1 MGILSRVEK
10 PSDVKKLNE
19 KELELLAE
27 ELRGEIVSVVSA
39 NGGHL
44 SSNLGIV
51 ETTLA
56 LYHTFDFPKDKLV
69 FDVGHQ
75 CYAHKILSGRK
86 AEFRGIRTGGG
97 ISGFPDA
104 EESEFDPF
112 TTGHAGCS
120 LAEGLGLCA
129 ARDKLGE
136 DYTVINVVGDGSI
149 VNGLNLEAMS
159 ATEHKPKNY
168 IVILND
174 NGMSISKNR
183 NALYKKIS
191 QSTMRRGY
199 VKSKNFIK
207 RVFGNSFVTRF
218 FRGFRDFL
226 KRIFGGDNYFEQFGF
241 KYVGVCDG
249 NDVKELI
256 KILESV
262 KTACRE
268 KAILLHVK
276 TTKGKGLKKAEERAD
291 LYHGVGKNMRCSGG
305 AFSCALG
312 EYLCE
317 KIEKDDKVVAITAA
331 MKDGTGLSAVEA
343 AHQNRFYDVGIAEE
357 FAVTFAAGLAKGGL
371 KPVVAVYSTFMQ
383 RAYDEIM
390 HDVSLK
396 NLPVVFCL
404 DRAGLVGEDGKTH
417 QGAFDLSFLT
427 HIPNMT
433 VLAPESVSD
442 LKLALDYAFSLGLP
456 VAVRYPKDGYRE
468 WGETFGYSEKPWI
481 ERRSADISANADNEK
496 TNNGE
501 ADNGNAGAAIF
512 AAGARVLVFA
522 ASAAER
528 IEKEKGIK
536 VAVYSARIV
545 KPLYEKVLDEFIGKK
560 VFTVE
565 ENSVIGGFGAA
576 VCEYYAGKNGGNT
589 EVTVLGI
596 KDEFIPHGS
605 VSEQLASCGLDEA
618 GIYASLAEKLF
629 NS

>member
-1 MGILSRVEK
+1 M
-10 PSDVKKLNE
+10 
-19 KELELLAE
+19 
-27 ELRGEIVSVVSA
+27 
-39 NGGHL
+39 
-44 SSNLGIV
+44 
-51 ETTLA
+51 
-56 LYHTFDFPKDKLV
+56 
-69 FDVGHQ
+69 
-75 CYAHKILSGRK
+75 
-86 AEFRGIRTGGG
+86 
-97 ISGFPDA
+97 
-104 EESEFDPF
+104 
-112 TTGHAGCS
+112 
-120 LAEGLGLCA
+120 
-129 ARDKLGE
+129 
-136 DYTVINVVGDGSI
+136 
-149 VNGLNLEAMS
+149 
-159 ATEHKPKNY
+159 
-168 IVILND
+168 
-174 NGMSISKNR
+174 
-183 NALYKKIS
+183 
-191 QSTMRRGY
+191 
-199 VKSKNFIK
+199 
-207 RVFGNSFVTRF
+207 
-218 FRGFRDFL
+218 
-226 KRIFGGDNYFEQFGF
+226 
-241 KYVGVCDG
+241 
-249 NDVKELI
+249 KELI

-343 AHQNRFYDVGIAEE
+343 AHPNRFYDVGIAEE
-357 FAVTFAAGLAKGGL
+357 FAVTFAAGFAKGGL

-390 HDVSLK
+390 HDVCLQ

-404 DRAGLVGEDGKTH
+404 DRAGFVGEDGKTH

-433 VLAPESVSD
+433 VLVPESVSD

-456 VAVRYPKDGYRE
+456 VAVRYPKDGGRE

-481 ERRSADISANADNEK
+481 ERRAAGICSGADNEK
-496 TNNGE
+496 TNKENVCNE
-501 ADNGNAGAAIF
+501 ENDNENAGAVIF
-512 AAGARVLVFA
+512 AAGARVLDFA
-522 ASAAER
+522 ISAAER

-545 KPLYEKVLDEFIGKK
+545 KPLYEKVLNEFIGKK

-576 VCEYYAGKNGGNT
+576 VCEYYVGKGGNT
-589 EVTVLGI
+589 DVTVLGI

-618 GIYASLAEKLF
+618 GIYAALVEKL
-629 NS
+629 

>member
-1 MGILSRVEK
+1 MGILSRVENA
-10 PSDVKKLNE
+10 SDVKKLNE

-27 ELRGEIVSVVSA
+27 ELRGEIVSAVSA

-44 SSNLGIV
+44 SANLGIV

-56 LYHTFDFPKDKLV
+56 LYRTFDFPADKLV

-86 AEFRGIRTGGG
+86 KEFRGIRTCGG

-104 EESEFDPF
+104 EESEYDPF

-120 LAEGLGLCA
+120 IAEGLGLCA
-129 ARDKLGE
+129 ARDKLKE
-136 DYTVINVVGDGSI
+136 NYTVINVVGDGSI

-159 ATEHKPKNY
+159 ASEHKPKNY
-168 IVILND
+168 IVVLND
-174 NGMSISKNR
+174 NGMSISKNG
-183 NALYKKIS
+183 NALYRRIS
-191 QSTMRRGY
+191 KSTTRKSY

-207 RVFGNSFVTRF
+207 RIFGNSFVTRF
-218 FRGFRDFL
+218 FRGARDFL
-226 KRIFGGDNYFEQFGF
+226 KRLFGGDNYFEQFGF

-249 NDVKELI
+249 NNLKELT

-276 TTKGKGLKKAEERAD
+276 TTKGKGLKSAEEHAD
-291 LYHGVGKNMRCSGG
+291 VYHGVGKNMLCSAGG
-305 AFSCALG
+305 FSRALG

-343 AHQNRFYDVGIAEE
+343 AYPNRFYDVGIAEE
-357 FAVTFAAGLAKGGL
+357 YAVTFAAGLAKGGL

-383 RAYDEIM
+383 RAYDEII
-390 HDVSLK
+390 HDVCLQ

-427 HIPNMT
+427 HMPNMT
-433 VLAPESVSD
+433 VLTPESVSD

-456 VAVRYPKDGYRE
+456 AAIRYPKDGGRE
-468 WGETFGYSEKPWI
+468 FDKTFAYSERLWI
-481 ERRSADISANADNEK
+481 ERSAGGCHARAD
-496 TNNGE
+496 GAE
-501 ADNGNAGAAIF
+501 ADCAIF
-512 AAGARVLVFA
+512 AAGARVLDFA
-522 ASAAER
+522 IGAAER
-528 IEKEKGIK
+528 AEKEKGIK
-536 VAVYSARIV
+536 IAVYSARSV
-545 KPLYEKVLDEFIGKK
+545 KPLYAEVLDKYIGKT
-560 VFTVE
+560 VFTAE
-565 ENSVIGGFGAA
+565 ENSAIGGFGAA
-576 VCEYYAGKNGGNT
+576 VCKYYAEKGGGT
-589 EVTVLGI
+589 RVSVLGI

-605 VSEQLASCGLDEA
+605 VSEQLAYCGLDEA
-618 GIYASLAEKLF
+618 GIYSALTEKL
-629 NS
+629 